1 MDLRSQARMI
11 GGPKLAD
18 GAPTTVWNARNTQ
31 ISVCFHED
39 YLDEMESGFDRMD
52 WAKLTAQH
60 GAYAVEKPWK
70 YVSEIAEML
79 LAGELS
85 DILADY
91 RCGSCE
97 ALLEDAKEANYH
109 RCD

>member
-18 GAPTTVWNARNTQ
+18 GSISTIWNERNTR
-31 ISVCFHED
+31 INVCFRED
-39 YLDEMESGFDRMD
+39 YLDEMEAGFDRMD
-52 WAKLTAQH
+52 WAKLATQH

-70 YVSEIAEML
+70 YASEIAEML

-91 RCGSCE
+91 RCDSCE
-97 ALLEDAKEANYH
+97 AELANAADANLH